1 MDFLSVALYVL
12 SWILTLIFLRAGLV
26 KVTSRLLSKDHK
38 KTRQEFAQ
46 YATVCPTVLFG
57 ITPSPDGYMLL
68 VGVIETLASILLL
81 VPYTDLHTWMYL
93 IFCVMLALSIYTHD
107 VLEQYFKMVYDICL
121 FLTFI
126 VLYKVGPIALT
137 NQENDLE

>member
-12 SWILTLIFLRAGLV
+12 SWIMTLIFLRAGLV
-26 KVTSRLLSKDHK
+26 KVTSRLFSKDHK
-38 KTRQEFAQ
+38 ETRQEFAQ
-46 YATVCPTVLFG
+46 YANVCPTVLFG
-57 ITPSPDGYMLL
+57 ITLSPDGYMFL

-93 IFCVMLALSIYTHD
+93 VFCVMLALSIYTHD